1 MTAKRK
7 IGSRRLA
14 VNTGITSIH
23 AEDEPIG
30 PFINAN
36 PWLIPGWRFE
46 MGLNVFVQERTVVRL
61 TSSDPGIASVPEELI
76 GWPEYSSVMFE
87 IAGHRVGTATITATL
102 GDVSVT
108 TQARVRED
116 KTEIKN
122 LVGTSPNG
130 PAGQFVYELGA
141 TDGEITINMS
151 GPVVEDRIATI
162 HSGTPEVASAPAS
175 ILIPG
180 NTNWPQSFP
189 LALHAVGTTRI
200 TVESNG
206 VTLEAMIEVIVP
218 VLWIASIDVSHRKV
232 KAGDEIDVTITMTD
246 DTVRDIAITIEPDK
260 QLEMPTGLVIPRG
273 KRSGTF
279 RIRVLENL
287 SGLTPLG
294 IRWLHSLH
302 LVGLYS

>member
-1 MTAKRK
+1 MTVKRK
-7 IGSRRLA
+7 IGSLRLLA
-14 VNTGITSIH
+14 NPGITSIH

-46 MGLNVFVQERTVVRL
+46 MGLNVFVNEPVTIRL
-61 TSSDPGIASVPEELI
+61 TSSDPGIASVPAELM
-76 GWPEYSSVMFE
+76 GWPDYNSVMFE
-87 IAGHRVGTATITATL
+87 IVGHRAGTATITATL
-102 GDVSVT
+102 GDVTVT
-108 TQARVRED
+108 TEARVRED
-116 KTEIKN
+116 TTQIKN
-122 LVGTSPNG
+122 LVGQSPNG
-130 PAGQFVYELGA
+130 PAGRFVYELGA
-141 TDGEITINMS
+141 TDGEITINMT
-151 GPVVEDRIATI
+151 GPVVEERIAKI
-162 HSGTPEVASAPAS
+162 HSGTPEVASVPES
-175 ILIPG
+175 IVIPG

-189 LALHAVGTTRI
+189 LELHAVGTTRI
-200 TVESNG
+200 TVECRG
-206 VTLEAMIEVIVP
+206 VTLETIIEVIVP
-218 VLWIASIDVSHRKV
+218 VLWIASIDVSQRKV
-232 KAGDEIDVTITMTD
+232 RAGDEIDVTITMTD
-246 DTVRDIAITIEPDK
+246 DTVRDIAITIEPDT